1 MRINASFA
9 PDKPVELVF
18 EHLPTA
24 AYFGGLDFTGSYI
37 FEIRRTGNL
46 EIKAGLLRVKDN
58 AVVTEV
64 QAG

>member
-1 MRINASFA
+1 MRIYASFA

>member
-1 MRINASFA
+1 MRINALFA

-18 EHLPTA
+18 EHLPAA
-24 AYFGGLDFTGSYI
+24 AYFIGLDFTGGYI
-37 FEIRRTGNL
+37 FEVSRTGNL

-58 AVVTEV
+58 AVVSEV